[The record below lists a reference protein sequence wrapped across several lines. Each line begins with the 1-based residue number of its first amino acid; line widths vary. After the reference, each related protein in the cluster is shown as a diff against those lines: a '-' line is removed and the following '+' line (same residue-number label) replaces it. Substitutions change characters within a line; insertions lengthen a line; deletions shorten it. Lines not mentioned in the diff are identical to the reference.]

1 MASNTVTVTIDARP
15 AIDAIAEAQEL
26 IRSHAALRAEVES
39 LRHTKEAFDEWIA
52 KTDWV
57 QKSAAVNELG
67 KHRADV
73 LWDRIEALRAA
84 LKPFAAIDL
93 TTNQAVDAIDVL
105 RARRA
110 LNGDKP

>member
-73 LWDRIEALRAA
+73 LWDRIEAL
-84 LKPFAAIDL
+84 KESGAI
-93 TTNQAVDAIDVL
+93 A
-105 RARRA
+105 
-110 LNGDKP
+110 

>member
-1 MASNTVTVTIDARP
+1 MADATLKMTIDAGP
-15 AIDAIAEAQEL
+15 AIKSIAEVQEL

-39 LRHTKEAFDEWIA
+39 LRHTKEAFDEWLA

-67 KHRADV
+67 THRADV
-73 LWDRIEALRAA
+73 LRDRIEALRAA

-93 TTNQAVDAIDVL
+93 TTNQAVDAFDVL

-110 LNGDKP
+110 LNGDKI